1 VVKLIFCLRRLPHLS
16 REEFQKYWLE
26 VHGPYVRERAAAVGM
41 VRYVQLHTGYDAVN
55 EMLRKSRGGPEAYD
69 GVAELWFESVEAM
82 GAGFADE
89 AGRRAA
95 AELLADEKRFIDL
108 ERSPLWLADAHS
120 IAGPDVAL
128 GSDVSLG

>member
-1 VVKLIFCLRRLPHLS
+1 MVKLIFCIRRLPHLS

-26 VHGPYVRERAAAVGM
+26 EHGPYVRERASLVGM
-41 VRYVQLHTGYDAVN
+41 VRYVQLHTTHETAN
-55 EMLRKSRGGPEAYD
+55 EMLRASRGGPEAYD

-95 AELLADEKRFIDL
+95 DELLEDEKRFIDL
-108 ERSPLWLADAHS
+108 ANSPLWLADSHTLV
-120 IAGPDVAL
+120 GTPRE
-128 GSDVSLG
+128 